1 MKAYSFISIL
11 ALALSAPLASQTTHS
26 PASVQAGSYRT
37 DPNHTL
43 VQFDVNHFGF
53 SQFFGVF
60 PAATGTLTLDP
71 KSLGNT
77 KLDISVPVARVSTTN
92 ATLDEELRSA
102 DWFDAAKYPD
112 IRFVSSKVTRTGAN
126 TAKIAG
132 TITMHGVSR
141 PLILDATFG
150 GAGTN
155 PLSKAYTVGFK
166 ATGRL
171 NRTPFGVSKYA
182 PLVSDDVTLTIAA
195 AFEKIAG

>member
-1 MKAYSFISIL
+1 MKLRYFYGL
-11 ALALSAPLASQTTHS
+11 ALVLAAPLAAQATHD
-26 PASVQAGSYRT
+26 AALVQAGSYRT

-53 SQFFGVF
+53 SEFFGVF

-71 KSLGNT
+71 KAIGKT
-77 KLDISVPVARVSTTN
+77 KLDVSVPVARVSTTN

-102 DWFDAAKYPD
+102 DWFDAAKYPS
-112 IRFVSSKVTRTGAN
+112 IRFVSSSVTRTGAN

-132 TITMHGVSR
+132 TVTMHGVSK
-141 PLILDATFG
+141 PLVLDASFG
-150 GAGTN
+150 GAGAN

-166 ATGRL
+166 ATGHLKRSD
-171 NRTPFGVSKYA
+171 FGVSKYA

-195 AFEKIAG
+195 AFEKVG

>member
-1 MKAYSFISIL
+1 MKLRYFYGL
-11 ALALSAPLASQTTHS
+11 ALVLAAPLAAQATHD
-26 PASVQAGSYRT
+26 AALVQAGSYRT

-71 KSLGNT
+71 KAIGKT
-77 KLDISVPVARVSTTN
+77 KLDVSVPVARVSTTN

-102 DWFDAAKYPD
+102 DWFDAAKYPS
-112 IRFVSSKVTRTGAN
+112 IRFVSSSVTRTGAN

-132 TITMHGVSR
+132 TVTMHGVSK
-141 PLILDATFG
+141 PLVLDASFG
-150 GAGTN
+150 GAGAN

-171 NRTPFGVSKYA
+171 KRTDFGVSKYA

-195 AFEKIAG
+195 AFEKVG